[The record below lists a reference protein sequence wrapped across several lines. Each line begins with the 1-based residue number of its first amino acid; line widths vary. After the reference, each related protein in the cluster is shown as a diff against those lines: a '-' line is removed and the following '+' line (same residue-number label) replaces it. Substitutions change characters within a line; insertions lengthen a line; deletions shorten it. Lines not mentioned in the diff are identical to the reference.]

1 MKLSG
6 YFRAILFI
14 LFINQIFAD
23 NSQANSVNNNL
34 NTLSQQIN
42 SLNQDL
48 DSKQKKKQALDS
60 AIKNSQEAI
69 SSAESL
75 LKKLKG
81 QRDADV
87 TQLKQLQVSIPQI
100 ESQTA
105 RAEEHVKYSINQIY
119 KQIKQLQFQ
128 ESSVLMGNASLDSER
143 KKIYLVELLKME
155 QDRYIKLN
163 DKLLKLQGLNQSLLA
178 EVKRLDDKLGDTKD
192 MHQQLVVDKNA
203 KLAQASSVAKQIAKE
218 KAQLS
223 HLKQRQAQLN
233 KLLKQLAEAEKRQKQ
248 QAALAAKKA
257 SQQNT
262 ATADNNT
269 TAKITQSKPDNS
281 FEDNSPFMQRKL
293 VKPVEGK
300 ILVGFGQKRDSVRNN
315 GILLATKENTPV
327 YSISSGNVLFSGEL
341 PGFGQIVVIDN
352 GDNYTSVYSG
362 VLAKIAK
369 GSRVS
374 SGQIIATSGS
384 SSNQPMG
391 GVYFELRHLGTPVN
405 PSKLFD

>member
-1 MKLSG
+1 MKLSV
-6 YFRAILFI
+6 FVRFLLVFI
-14 LFINQIFAD
+14 VVGHVFAD
-23 NSQANSVNNNL
+23 NTQSSSVTTNL
-34 NTLSQQIN
+34 NTLNQQIN

-60 AIKNSQEAI
+60 AIKTSQQAI

-75 LKKLKG
+75 LKKLKAE
-81 QRDADV
+81 RDADV
-87 TQLKQLQVSIPQI
+87 AQLKQLQVSIPQI

-105 RAEEHVKYSINQIY
+105 RAEEYVNYSMTQIY
-119 KQIKQLQFQ
+119 QRIRELQFQ

-143 KKIYLVELLKME
+143 KKIYLIELLKLE
-155 QDRYIKLN
+155 QERYIKLN
-163 DKLLKLQGLNQSLLA
+163 DKLLKLRSLNQSLLT

-262 ATADNNT
+262 T
-269 TAKITQSKPDNS
+269 TANNATTKVTQSKPDSS

-293 VKPVEGK
+293 VKPIDGK

-315 GILLATKENTPV
+315 GVLLATKENTPV
-327 YSISSGNVLFSGEL
+327 YSISGGSVLFSGEL
-341 PGFGQIVVIDN
+341 PGFGQIIVIDN

-362 VLAKIAK
+362 VLAKVAK

-374 SGQIIATSGS
+374 AGQTIAISGN

>member
-1 MKLSG
+1 MKPFG

-14 LFINQIFAD
+14 LSIPQVFAD
-23 NSQANSVNNNL
+23 NPQTSSVNNNL
-34 NTLSQQIN
+34 STLNQQIN
-42 SLNQDL
+42 ILNQDL
-48 DSKQKKKQALDS
+48 DSKQKKKHALDS
-60 AIKNSQEAI
+60 AIQHSERAI

-75 LKKLKG
+75 LKKLKA

-87 TQLKQLQVSIPQI
+87 SQLKQLQMSIPQI

-105 RAEEHVKYSINQIY
+105 RAEDHVEYSINQIY

-163 DKLLKLQGLNQSLLA
+163 DKLLKLQSLNQSLLA

-192 MHQQLVVDKNA
+192 MHQQLVIDKNA

-223 HLKQRQAQLN
+223 HLKQRQAELN

-257 SQQNT
+257 NQQT
-262 ATADNNT
+262 TSTTNT
-269 TAKITQSKPDNS
+269 TTKVTQSKPDNS

-293 VKPVEGK
+293 AKPVEGK

-315 GILLATKENTPV
+315 GILLATKENTPI
-327 YSISSGNVLFSGEL
+327 YSISGGSVLFSGEL
-341 PGFGQIVVIDN
+341 PGFGQIIVIDN

-362 VLAKIAK
+362 ILAKVAK

-374 SGQIIATSGS
+374 AGQTIATSGN

>member
-1 MKLSG
+1 MKFSVFVRFLLVFVVVG
-6 YFRAILFI
+6 HA
-14 LFINQIFAD
+14 FAD
-23 NSQANSVNNNL
+23 NTQSSSVTSNL
-34 NTLSQQIN
+34 NTLNQQIN

-60 AIKNSQEAI
+60 AIKTSQEAI

-75 LKKLKG
+75 LRKLKAE
-81 QRDADV
+81 RDADV
-87 TQLKQLQVSIPQI
+87 AQLRQLQVSIPQI

-105 RAEEHVKYSINQIY
+105 RAEEYVKYSMTQIY
-119 KQIKQLQFQ
+119 QQIRELQFQ
-128 ESSVLMGNASLDSER
+128 ESSILMGNASLDSER
-143 KKIYLVELLKME
+143 KKIYLVELLKLE
-155 QDRYIKLN
+155 QERYIKLN
-163 DKLLKLQGLNQSLLA
+163 DKLLKLRSLNQSLLA

-223 HLKQRQAQLN
+223 HLKQRQVQLN

-257 SQQNT
+257 NQQNT
-262 ATADNNT
+262 T
-269 TAKITQSKPDNS
+269 TANTSSKVTQSKPDNS

-293 VKPVEGK
+293 AKPVEGK

-315 GILLATKENTPV
+315 GILLATKENTPI
-327 YSISSGNVLFSGEL
+327 YSISGGSVLFSGEL
-341 PGFGQIVVIDN
+341 PGFGQIIVIDN

-362 VLAKIAK
+362 ILAKVAK

-374 SGQIIATSGS
+374 AGQTIATSGN

>member
-1 MKLSG
+1 MKLSVFVRFLLVFVVVG
-6 YFRAILFI
+6 HV
-14 LFINQIFAD
+14 FAD
-23 NSQANSVNNNL
+23 NTQSSSVTTNL
-34 NTLSQQIN
+34 NTLNQQIN

-60 AIKNSQEAI
+60 AIKTSQQAI

-75 LKKLKG
+75 LKKLKAE
-81 QRDADV
+81 RDADV
-87 TQLKQLQVSIPQI
+87 AQLKQLQVSIPQI

-105 RAEEHVKYSINQIY
+105 RAEEYVNYSMTQIY
-119 KQIKQLQFQ
+119 QRIRELQFQ
-128 ESSVLMGNASLDSER
+128 GSSVLMGNASLDSER
-143 KKIYLVELLKME
+143 KKIYLIELLKLE
-155 QDRYIKLN
+155 QERYIKLN
-163 DKLLKLQGLNQSLLA
+163 DKLLKLRSLNQSLLT

-257 SQQNT
+257 SQQN
-262 ATADNNT
+262 NT
-269 TAKITQSKPDNS
+269 TANNATTKVTQSKPDSS

-293 VKPVEGK
+293 VKPIDGK

-315 GILLATKENTPV
+315 GVLLATKENTPV
-327 YSISSGNVLFSGEL
+327 YSISGGSVLFSGEL
-341 PGFGQIVVIDN
+341 PGFGQIIVIDN

-362 VLAKIAK
+362 VLAKVAK

-374 SGQIIATSGS
+374 AGQTIAISGN